1 MTAAVDRGVRLL
13 DSRSPAFGYFV
24 LCVTSTVATS
34 VLLMGRGQSALVGLL
49 FLAAGMIGVFMRLSM
64 APPLIVLCSALCL
77 MLRQWLFLESADQV
91 DPKAMPRFRD
101 RDLFLAISVLGYVVG
116 HYRLQA
122 VGWHVFPPDYRYAYL
137 KRVKQWPADA
147 WQALAQRR
155 RDVNLVKPTELIL
168 AVVSLPVWAMAAQ
181 MLWLWLARP
190 RGFFDWGPEMV
201 RAGILVLALVPMF
214 LATTAGLRHMRLR
227 RMQPAE
233 ARMVVQDVLWNELRG
248 PLRML
253 SRWLAWCRLR
263 QRQDRE

>member
-1 MTAAVDRGVRLL
+1 MTEPADQNVRLV

-24 LCVTSTVATS
+24 LCVATTGVTSL
-34 VLLMGRGQSALVGLL
+34 LLMGRSQSALVGLL

-122 VGWHVFPPDYRYAYL
+122 VGWHVFPPDYRFAYL
-137 KRVKQWPADA
+137 KRVKQWRADA

-168 AVVSLPVWAMAAQ
+168 AVVALPIWALAAQ

-190 RGFFDWGPEMV
+190 RGFFDWGPEMT
-201 RAGILVLALVPMF
+201 RAGILVLALVPTV
-214 LATTAGLRHMRLR
+214 LAAKAGLRHWRLR
-227 RMQPAE
+227 RMHPTE
-233 ARMVVQDVLWNELRG
+233 ARMLVQDLLWNELRG

-253 SRWLAWCRLR
+253 SRWLAWCRLTAR
-263 QRQDRE
+263 